1 MNSGHYDIV
10 IIGGGPVGM
19 ALALGL
25 QDTGISSLLLEA
37 RGLPETVQDPRP
49 LALSYGSQ
57 LILHQ
62 LNVWNRLPQK
72 TPIDTIHISNRGS
85 FGQTLITTED
95 AEVPALG
102 YVVNYHELFGTM
114 HKLMIEN
121 EFNYIAGA
129 TVTQLDTTDKAGIVS
144 FDYQGKTVQVSAQL
158 LILADGGQLA
168 QQLPGISY
176 HTHDY
181 QQWAVV
187 ANIHAEKKQSG
198 TAYERFTPTGPIALL
213 PNLDDFALVWTTTPT
228 AAKEI
233 VSLPEDIFL
242 HRLQQNFGDRLDQFI
257 HTGKRS
263 AFPLLLK
270 YAATTT
276 SQRSVLIG
284 NAAQT
289 LHPVAGQ
296 GFNLGLR
303 DAHELARE
311 ILRTYQGSQTIGTNA
326 MLARYRQNRRLDS
339 TGGRMFTDSLVR
351 FFSNENEL
359 VKHASGIGLS
369 MLNTISPLKKFVARR
384 MIFGARG

>member
-168 QQLPGISY
+168 QQLPGILLIYCALTNASEIFSTLLGISTRLSLIAASSPGFSSALSARVIRGMRELGSEMSRY
-176 HTHDY
+176 
-181 QQWAVV
+181 V
-187 ANIHAEKKQSG
+187 
-198 TAYERFTPTGPIALL
+198 TGVTLHVDGGL
-213 PNLDDFALVWTTTPT
+213 H
-228 AAKEI
+228 
-233 VSLPEDIFL
+233 L
-242 HRLQQNFGDRLDQFI
+242 HRG
-257 HTGKRS
+257 H
-263 AFPLLLK
+263 P
-270 YAATTT
+270 
-276 SQRSVLIG
+276 
-284 NAAQT
+284 QT
-289 LHPVAGQ
+289 VA
-296 GFNLGLR
+296 
-303 DAHELARE
+303 D
-311 ILRTYQGSQTIGTNA
+311 
-326 MLARYRQNRRLDS
+326 D
-339 TGGRMFTDSLVR
+339 VR
-351 FFSNENEL
+351 FGTICGEMGL
-359 VKHASGIGLS
+359 V
-369 MLNTISPLKKFVARR
+369 TLKDGCR
-384 MIFGARG
+384 